1 MIKNKADFTAS
12 VIDEKKL
19 SNLKDSNID
28 AKLIDVANDSTDD
41 TAKDYKDYD
50 KVLFSIGTA
59 GKYYSETTI
68 NVDLNGTIKSM
79 IAAKEIGVKHYYM
92 VSTWNYSKVA
102 VDNPD
107 YPIKTYTIAKNYA
120 NLYLKNKSG
129 LTYTII
135 HKSTL
140 NYKPGQESIEV

>member
-68 NVDLNGTIKSM
+68 NVDLNGAIKSM
-79 IAAKEIGVKHYYM
+79 IAAKKIGVKHYYM

-102 VDNPD
+102 VENPD
-107 YPIKTYTIAKNYA
+107 DPIKTYTIAKNYA